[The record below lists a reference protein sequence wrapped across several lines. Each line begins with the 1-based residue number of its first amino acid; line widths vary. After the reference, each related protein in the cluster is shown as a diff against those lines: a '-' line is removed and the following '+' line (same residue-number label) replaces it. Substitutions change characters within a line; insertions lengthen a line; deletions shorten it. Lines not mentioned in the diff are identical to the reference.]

1 MTWICTTADADISP
15 GAILTSTLIALLSSI
30 DQAGEYNKH
39 GPSER
44 HIADSHLHYLADSAA
59 AIGVTYL
66 FRATGSVL
74 GIAISTSILQQSLK
88 SNLTKYFS
96 GEHADNIIG
105 KIRQNVDY
113 IKELQ
118 GNERA
123 AAIASYWAAMHNVF
137 LAIMIAAI
145 LAVSVYTSLIWV
157 VYGWSAAL
165 TMPRCSLLL
174 CCSFN
179 STTFQVR
186 WTRKNKPQ

>member
-1 MTWICTTADADISP
+1 M
-15 GAILTSTLIALLSSI
+15 L
-30 DQAGEYNKH
+30 
-39 GPSER
+39 
-44 HIADSHLHYLADSAA
+44 DSAA

-88 SNLTKYFS
+88 TNLKKYFS
-96 GEHADNIIG
+96 GEHADKIID

-145 LAVSVYTSLIWV
+145 LAVSNAVI
-157 VYGWSAAL
+157 
-165 TMPRCSLLL
+165 
-174 CCSFN
+174 N
-179 STTFQVR
+179 SQRVLKDCR
-186 WTRKNKPQ
+186 